1 MTAENLKLKSPELIE
16 FPELVASPEVSEE
29 VKPAEATAPD
39 FDRPD
44 LDDRFELLEPIGEGA
59 MAYVWKVRDKSI
71 DQILALKL
79 LRKEL
84 TQDPEAVSRFQQEAR
99 LTMQLEHPHIAA
111 VYEPGNDKN
120 GRPYI
125 LMDFV
130 PGETLQQLLA
140 REGKLTEERAL
151 GIFEQICQALSYAHM
166 HGIVHR
172 DIKPSNIMID
182 STESGADFVKV
193 VDFGIA
199 RSIHEEVHN
208 TQALTRPLG
217 DFATPRYMS
226 PEQCLGQEITPQSDI
241 YSLGCVLYEMISGAP
256 PFTETNQVRLI
267 LQHLNAMPDYSKF
280 SSDLEQFLSLMLA
293 KDAAFRAPSIDVF
306 RNINPEA
313 ATSTRYH
320 PDQQRVTSNVI
331 ALVILTAS
339 LPLSGYG
346 THNLSALIIFL
357 AVLYAGHFI
366 MSLQQS
372 LSFNTKIATTSL
384 SMLLGVCSG
393 IAIETLVFDARM
405 GWLGIPL
412 AYMTCLFFTN
422 LDLTTPMA
430 RVMAKAVHLMQLRTI
445 DKTEKYLKL
454 STKLMKSIVACSILL
469 SAITPIILFKYFPV
483 IYYGSAAFGGLFGPM
498 AIVCYIQFALI
509 AASYAY
515 FSNTTGKSRSF
526 NVLSCALVAA
536 LSIVL
541 CEFWIVT
548 IAPTI
553 LKQHPQLLTIEQRLE
568 AAVRLYYY
576 NSLSDQYALVADM
589 TKINPAIASASDRSR
604 ALTAW
609 FSLAKCARY
618 KHDLTDYQFNFDQC
632 IKILDDGKPIAE
644 WDPKLAG
651 KSKIKQRPHI
661 LLELTQSALE
671 LGDKIR
677 FLEGMIF
684 LEALPPEE
692 MKQVEDSM
700 DYLRRHHRLLKT

>member
-217 DFATPRYMS
+217 NFATPRYMS
-226 PEQCLGQEITPQSDI
+226 P
-241 YSLGCVLYEMISGAP
+241 
-256 PFTETNQVRLI
+256 
-267 LQHLNAMPDYSKF
+267 
-280 SSDLEQFLSLMLA
+280 
-293 KDAAFRAPSIDVF
+293 
-306 RNINPEA
+306 
-313 ATSTRYH
+313 
-320 PDQQRVTSNVI
+320 
-331 ALVILTAS
+331 
-339 LPLSGYG
+339 
-346 THNLSALIIFL
+346 
-357 AVLYAGHFI
+357 
-366 MSLQQS
+366 
-372 LSFNTKIATTSL
+372 
-384 SMLLGVCSG
+384 
-393 IAIETLVFDARM
+393 
-405 GWLGIPL
+405 
-412 AYMTCLFFTN
+412 
-422 LDLTTPMA
+422 
-430 RVMAKAVHLMQLRTI
+430 
-445 DKTEKYLKL
+445 
-454 STKLMKSIVACSILL
+454 
-469 SAITPIILFKYFPV
+469 
-483 IYYGSAAFGGLFGPM
+483 
-498 AIVCYIQFALI
+498 
-509 AASYAY
+509 
-515 FSNTTGKSRSF
+515 
-526 NVLSCALVAA
+526 
-536 LSIVL
+536 
-541 CEFWIVT
+541 
-548 IAPTI
+548 
-553 LKQHPQLLTIEQRLE
+553 
-568 AAVRLYYY
+568 
-576 NSLSDQYALVADM
+576 
-589 TKINPAIASASDRSR
+589 
-604 ALTAW
+604 
-609 FSLAKCARY
+609 
-618 KHDLTDYQFNFDQC
+618 
-632 IKILDDGKPIAE
+632 
-644 WDPKLAG
+644 
-651 KSKIKQRPHI
+651 
-661 LLELTQSALE
+661 
-671 LGDKIR
+671 
-677 FLEGMIF
+677 
-684 LEALPPEE
+684 
-692 MKQVEDSM
+692 
-700 DYLRRHHRLLKT
+700 